1 MKLEPEQMI
10 SRYRLVEKIGEGGMG
25 VVWKAFD
32 TDLKRHVAI
41 KILTVT
47 VPAGSDRRIRF
58 KREAQTAA
66 ALDHPNIAVIHEV
79 SEYEGHPFIV
89 MQNLEGK
96 TLGDRIAERPMS
108 VREWLRFA
116 VSMCSGMAY
125 AHKRGIIHRD
135 LKPRN
140 VMVAAEGQVKIVDFG
155 LAKLFDRSAFLGDSD
170 GGGRR
175 ETLEKSL
182 TNAGEVFG
190 TFNYMSPEQARG
202 EPVDHRS
209 DIFSLGIILY
219 EMASQRKPFGTKN
232 PAQTITAIVS
242 EDPVPLYEVAPGF
255 PSAAH
260 KIVNKALR
268 KDSAKRYQSAE
279 EMETDLRDLEKELD
293 RLSTMPEMPAPSA
306 VPTAGGRGWLYT
318 TIVIVA
324 ALLAAAAY
332 FILSGR

>member
-1 MKLEPEQMI
+1 MNLEPDQMI

-47 VPAGSDRRIRF
+47 VPADSDRRIRF

-66 ALDHPNIAVIHEV
+66 ALDHPNIAIIHEV

-96 TLGDRIAERPMS
+96 TLGDRIAERSMS
-108 VREWLRFA
+108 VREWLRYA
-116 VSMCSGMAY
+116 ISMCSGMAY

-202 EPVDHRS
+202 EPLDHRS
-209 DIFSLGIILY
+209 DLFSLGIILY
-219 EMASQRKPFGTKN
+219 EMASKRKPFGTRN
-232 PAQTITAIVS
+232 PAQTISAIVT
-242 EDPVPLYEVAPGF
+242 EEPPPLAEAAPGF

-260 KIVNKALR
+260 KIVHKALR
-268 KDSAKRYQSAE
+268 KDPAKRYQSAE
-279 EMETDLRDLEKELD
+279 EMEADLRELERELD
-293 RLSTMPEMPAPSA
+293 RLTTRPEIQAPARAASG
-306 VPTAGGRGWLYT
+306 GGRVWLYAT
-318 TIVIVA
+318 VVIVV

-332 FILSGR
+332 FLFSGR